1 MTKAAFRKAF
11 ERLDTVEQAE
21 VLGQLAAAFAGTLAD
36 IDRQGNLVFD
46 RRRHLES
53 EAIPLDEVRRRLA
66 SKKRRLA

>member
-11 ERLDTVEQAE
+11 EKLDTVEQAE

-36 IDRQGNLVFD
+36 LDRQDHLVFD

-53 EAIPLDEVRRRLA
+53 EAIPLHQVRRRLA
-66 SKKRRLA
+66 ARKRRLT